1 VAKADD
7 LLHAAVRNN
16 ATWCSLVCATH
27 GSAGSF
33 DGAAWV
39 NAAPAP
45 PLYPNLV
52 TLAPDQHGEQLAAIA
67 RLDQAR
73 LPIGWAVKD
82 SYAELDLAL
91 LGFTRLL
98 EGTWLGLAAGEAIAA
113 GSSDLAW
120 RRIAGHGELAAWE
133 RAWAAPA
140 QPDRVFRPAL
150 LADARLAV
158 FAGYR
163 VGQVVAG
170 AIACRSDGALG
181 LSNVFGP
188 PDEVAAALPGCVCLA
203 RDFAPA
209 EAVVGWES
217 AATSAIFA
225 AAGFRSLGPL
235 VVWQRR

>member
-1 VAKADD
+1 VANADD

-16 ATWCSLVCATH
+16 ASWCSLVCATH

-33 DGAAWV
+33 DAAAWV
-39 NAAPAP
+39 NPAPAP

-52 TLAPDQHGEQLAAIA
+52 TLAPDRHGEQIAAIA
-67 RLDQAR
+67 RMDQAG
-73 LPIGWAVKD
+73 LPTGWAVKD
-82 SYAELDLAL
+82 SYAALDLEP
-91 LGFTRLL
+91 LGFRRLL
-98 EGTWLGLAAGEAIAA
+98 EGTWLGLAAGAATAA
-113 GSSDLAW
+113 GSSDVAW
-120 RRIAGHGELAAWE
+120 RRIASHGELAAWE

-140 QPDRVFRPAL
+140 QPDGVFRLAL

-158 FAGYR
+158 LAGYR
-163 VGQVVAG
+163 AGQVVAG

-188 PDEVAAALPGCVCLA
+188 PDELEAALPGCVGLA
-203 RDFAPA
+203 RGFAPA

-217 AATSAIFA
+217 GATSAIFA
-225 AAGFRSLGPL
+225 AAGFRPLGPL